1 MNYFEDF
8 EKTELTE
15 TKKMKASL
23 SLLPGGE
30 GCKYLCGVE
39 SVVSIF
45 VGRKENNKILQGS
58 FEMKT

>member
-30 GCKYLCGVE
+30 GSKYLCGVE
-39 SVVSIF
+39 
-45 VGRKENNKILQGS
+45 GEQENSARQL
-58 FEMKT
+58 